1 MSRWDANESDI
12 VTESRIPQEVI
23 EYVMANNLLVL
34 VHFLM
39 RTRSFAANSTIQVP
53 RHGSA
58 GNRGEQGQGQG
69 QG

>member
-23 EYVMANNLLVL
+23 EYVIANNLSAP

-39 RTRSFAANSTIQVP
+39 RIRDL
-53 RHGSA
+53 RC
-58 GNRGEQGQGQG
+58 
-69 QG
+69 